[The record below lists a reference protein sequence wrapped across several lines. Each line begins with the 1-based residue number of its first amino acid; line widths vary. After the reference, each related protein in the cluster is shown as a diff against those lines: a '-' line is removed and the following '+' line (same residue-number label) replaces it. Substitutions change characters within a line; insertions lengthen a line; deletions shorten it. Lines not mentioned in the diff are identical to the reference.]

1 MIRYRAVIEFEDSN
15 FADAYEQIYRDG
27 YEIKS
32 LGEAQVQAD
41 RTQGDLR

>member
-32 LGEAQVQAD
+32 LGEVKVVQAFE
-41 RTQGDLR
+41 GSE